1 MTDHAQNVYRYA
13 ASAMD
18 ESETNGQA
26 TDLLIDAAA
35 FAISE
40 NGGTLEEAIERL
52 KESVET
58 FQNTS
63 AVTH

>member
-1 MTDHAQNVYRYA
+1 MSEHAQNVYRYA

-18 ESETNGQA
+18 ESETNRQA
-26 TDLLIDAAA
+26 ADLLIDAAA

-40 NGGTLEEAIERL
+40 NGATLEDAIERL
-52 KESVET
+52 KESVEM
-58 FQNTS
+58 FQNTG